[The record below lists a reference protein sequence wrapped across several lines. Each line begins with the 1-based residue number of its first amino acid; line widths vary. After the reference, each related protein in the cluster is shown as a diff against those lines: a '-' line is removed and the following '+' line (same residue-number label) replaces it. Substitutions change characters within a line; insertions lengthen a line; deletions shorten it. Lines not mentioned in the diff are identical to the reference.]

1 MVPTSFQTPRTLAVL
16 NTGAVGLALAALV
29 APVFGAI
36 DPYDSLGAYAGMP
49 TLLCGVLWAWLLRR
63 PQTVGRTSIR
73 WGWVASIPLAML
85 NAGLSCGLLMTLE
98 SSGARPERFFGGMV
112 LGATFG
118 VIIWLPSLLAT
129 LLCFGVPIARAQR
142 LAKNGLAGAEHGEWI
157 VGFVCVTMSVVG
169 LLLSLTIDQPPR
181 PVDEIHIWSARLFG
195 ILGALA
201 GASSTTLSWLRGT
214 RRRAFVAAAEAGTV
228 KGYRVDT
235 TNDGKVL
242 VRIGAQGQGYRVADF
257 EEEVFELDAQGE
269 ALRPKHLDDVA
280 NG

>member
-1 MVPTSFQTPRTLAVL
+1 VVPTSFQTPRTLAVL
-16 NTGAVGLALAALV
+16 NTGAVGLALAAVV
-29 APVFGAI
+29 APVFAALV
-36 DPYDSLGAYAGMP
+36 PYDSLGAYAGLP

-85 NAGLSCGLLMTLE
+85 NAGLSCGLLMTM
-98 SSGARPERFFGGMV
+98 GAHPSPERFFGGMV

-169 LLLSLTIDQPPR
+169 LLLSLTMDQPSMR
-181 PVDEIHIWSARLFG
+181 VDQTQVWAARLFG

-201 GASSTTLSWLRGT
+201 GASSTTLAWLRGV
-214 RRRAFVAAAEAGTV
+214 RRRAFVAAAEAGNV

-235 TNDGKVL
+235 TGEGKVL
-242 VRIGAQGQGYRVADF
+242 VRIAAQGKGYRVADF

-269 ALRPKHLDDVA
+269 AVRPKHLEDVA
-280 NG
+280 DG